1 MLVLRLHNYP
11 DGYAA
16 PLRFGDAVVEWS
28 PRRDTGGMTMRDRS
42 TAYAVTVNQLLT
54 WCEAHRATAARVH
67 RTDADHTEQTETS
80 NLKFDNGPFRSWWPR
95 RRALVVAAPPG
106 AGGGRAAARR
116 SSLEA
121 RW

>member
-1 MLVLRLHNYP
+1 
-11 DGYAA
+11 
-16 PLRFGDAVVEWS
+16 
-28 PRRDTGGMTMRDRS
+28 MTSARDRRTS
-42 TAYAVTVNQLLT
+42 LSSLKTRMCLSQVGQLLS
-54 WCEAHRATAARVH
+54 WCETHRATASRVH